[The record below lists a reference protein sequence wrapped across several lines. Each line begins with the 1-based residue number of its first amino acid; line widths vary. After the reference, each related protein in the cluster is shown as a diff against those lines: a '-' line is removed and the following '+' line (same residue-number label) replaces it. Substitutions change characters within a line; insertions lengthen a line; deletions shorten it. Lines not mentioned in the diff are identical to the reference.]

1 MQSPFLAE
9 NEEPAILEQLDKPNK
24 VLSSVWALAPS
35 SSQFID
41 NPPEKGGEEKVME
54 FSKFLS
60 NKQATLKSSTDLK
73 ELFKRMMPSKM

>member
-1 MQSPFLAE
+1 MQSLFLAE
-9 NEEPAILEQLDKPNK
+9 TGEPAILEQLDKPNK

-41 NPPEKGGEEKVME
+41 NPPEKGREEKALE

-60 NKQATLKSSTDLK
+60 DKQATLKSSADLK
-73 ELFKRMMPSKM
+73 ELFKRKMPSKM